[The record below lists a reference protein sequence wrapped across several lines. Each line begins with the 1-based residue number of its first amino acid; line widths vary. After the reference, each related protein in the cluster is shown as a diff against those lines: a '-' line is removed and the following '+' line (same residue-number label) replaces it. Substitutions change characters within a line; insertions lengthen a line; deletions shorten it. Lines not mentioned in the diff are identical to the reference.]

1 MLLFELQDMDQEL
14 EKAYKPAPLDAYS
27 LRQRAAIHLA
37 DLVFFFLIAVIG
49 RTLRFDV
56 DGQEHFDAVEGSGKV
71 PILTFWHDR
80 IFSSTYYF
88 RNRRIVVMTSQSF
101 DGEYIARFIQRF
113 GYGAARGSSTRGGI
127 GALIEMI
134 KLVRAGAPCAFTVD
148 GPKGPRYEA
157 KVGPCLLSK
166 KSGAPI
172 LPFVIE
178 TSGYWCAKSWDRLQ
192 IPKPFSKAKIFFA
205 PPIMVDE
212 KSEEEEIN
220 TKRDELQTALDALVE
235 KGRIWRESV

>member
-1 MLLFELQDMDQEL
+1 MDSEL
-14 EKAYKPAPLDAYS
+14 EKAYRPALLDAYTFK
-27 LRQRAAIHLA
+27 QRVSIRVA
-37 DLVFFFLIAVIG
+37 DLVFYLLIAVIG
-49 RTLRFDV
+49 KTLKFEV
-56 DGQEHFDAVEGSGKV
+56 EDGELLEEVERCGRV

-134 KLVRAGAPCAFTVD
+134 RLVKAGAPCAFTVD

-166 KSGAPI
+166 KSGAPV

-178 TSGYWCAKSWDRLQ
+178 TSGYWTVNSWDKLQ
-192 IPKPFSKAKIFFA
+192 IPKPFSRARVFFSR
-205 PPIMVDE
+205 PIEVNEDADEDEVDA
-212 KSEEEEIN
+212 
-220 TKRDELQTALDALVE
+220 KRDELQAALDALVE
-235 KGRIWRESV
+235 KGRLWRAGL

>member
-1 MLLFELQDMDQEL
+1 MDSEL
-14 EKAYKPAPLDAYS
+14 EKAYRPAPLDAYTFK
-27 LRQRAAIHLA
+27 QRVSIRLA
-37 DLVFFFLIAVIG
+37 DLLFYLLIAVIG
-49 RTLRFDV
+49 RTLKF
-56 DGQEHFDAVEGSGKV
+56 EVENGELLEEVERCGEV

-134 KLVRAGAPCAFTVD
+134 KLVKAGAACAFTVD

-166 KSGAPI
+166 KADAPI
-172 LPFVIE
+172 VPFVIE
-178 TSGYWCAKSWDRLQ
+178 TASYWTVNSWDRLQ
-192 IPKPFSKAKIFFA
+192 IPQPFSRARVFFSK
-205 PPIMVDE
+205 PIRVSADADE
-212 KSEEEEIN
+212 QEVGA
-220 TKRDELQTALDALVE
+220 KRDELQAALDVLVE
-235 KGRIWRESV
+235 KGRVWRAGL